1 MNQDVAANA
10 PVQEQLVQMAKHNLA
25 HSSAGT
31 IDQTES
37 ILKIPARNYYDE
49 AHWDAEVK
57 AIFRRL
63 PLMMALSVEL
73 KDSGD
78 YKTMTV
84 ADVPVLLTRDK
95 SGQAQAYLNSCS
107 HRGAQIMTQP
117 NGNARQFSC
126 PYHAWTYNLSGD
138 LIAVYGEREFGDVD
152 RACNAL
158 VKLPTFERA
167 GLIWVTLDPKSDL
180 PIDDFLSGYDAL
192 LAQFGFADWHLFDS
206 RTIAGPNWKIA
217 YDGYLDLYH
226 LPILHKDTFGPD
238 MPSKALY
245 TAWGPH
251 QRASSPDPSLTKL
264 VDLPEEHWDS
274 ASLLNGVWTIFPHVS
289 IASFDAGGRG
299 VMISQLFPG
308 ANVGESF
315 TTQFYLMENPPKDS
329 ATEAEANKQFAMLEM
344 VVRDEDYATGLRQQQ
359 ALASGIREHV
369 MFGRNEGG
377 GQRFHGWLDKLLS
390 TDDADVAGL
399 FKT

>member
-1 MNQDVAANA
+1 MNQDVSAASA
-10 PVQEQLVQMAKHNLA
+10 QAQLIKMAKRNLV
-25 HSSAGT
+25 HVDAGT
-31 IDQTES
+31 IEQTDT
-37 ILKIPARNYYDE
+37 ILKIPAANYYDE
-49 AHWDAEVK
+49 AHWEAEMK
-57 AIFRRL
+57 AVFRRL

-73 KDSGD
+73 QNSGD

-84 ADVPVLLTRDK
+84 AGVPILLTRNK
-95 SGQAQAYLNSCS
+95 SGEAQAYLNSCS
-107 HRGAQIMTQP
+107 HRGAQIMTEP

-126 PYHAWTYNLSGD
+126 PYHAWTYNLSGE

-152 RACNAL
+152 RSCNSL

-167 GLIWVTLDPKSDL
+167 GLVWVTLDPDSQL
-180 PIDDFLSGYDAL
+180 PIESFLSGYDAL
-192 LAQFGFADWHLFDS
+192 LAQFGFSDWHLFDT
-206 RTIAGPNWKIA
+206 RTIKGPNWKIA

-264 VDLPEEHWDS
+264 VDLPEEQWDS
-274 ASLLNGVWTIFPHVS
+274 QSLLNGVWTIFPHVS

-308 ANVGESF
+308 TDVSESY
-315 TTQFYLMENPPKDS
+315 TTQFYLMEKPPKDA
-329 ATEAEANKQFAMLEM
+329 ATEAEAHKQFAMLEM

-359 ALASGIREHV
+359 ALASGMKEHV

-377 GQRFHGWLDKLLS
+377 GQLFHAWLDKLLATS
-390 TDDADVAGL
+390 DDSVPDL
-399 FKT
+399 FQS

>member
-1 MNQDVAANA
+1 MTQTASQDTSAKA
-10 PVQEQLVQMAKHNLA
+10 QLVKMAKENLA
-25 HSSAGT
+25 HSNAGT
-31 IDQTES
+31 IDQTDS
-37 ILKIPARNYYDE
+37 ILKIPAANYYDE
-49 AHWDAEVK
+49 AHWDAEIQAV
-57 AIFRRL
+57 FRRL
-63 PLMMALSVEL
+63 PLMLGLSVEL
-73 KDSGD
+73 QNSGD

-84 ADVPVLLTRDK
+84 AEVPVLLTRDK

-107 HRGAQIMTQP
+107 HRGAQIMTEP

-126 PYHAWTYNLSGD
+126 PYHAWTYNLSGE
-138 LIAVYGEREFGDVD
+138 LIAVYGERDFGDVD
-152 RACNAL
+152 RSCNAL

-167 GLIWVTLDPKSDL
+167 GLIWVTLDPKSEL
-180 PIDDFLSGYDAL
+180 AIDNFLSGYDAL
-192 LAQFGFADWHLFDS
+192 LSQFGFHDWHLFDS
-206 RTIAGPNWKIA
+206 RTIKGPNWKIA

-238 MPSKALY
+238 MPSRALY

-251 QRASSPDPSLTKL
+251 QRASSPDPGLAEL
-264 VDLPEEHWDS
+264 VDLPEENWDA

-308 ANVGESF
+308 ANVGESY
-315 TTQFYLMENPPKDS
+315 TTQFYLMEKPPKDA
-329 ATEAEANKQFAMLEM
+329 ATVEEANKQFAMLEM

-359 ALASGIREHV
+359 ALASGMKEHV

-377 GQRFHGWLDKLLS
+377 GQRFHAWLDKLLETS
-390 TDDADVAGL
+390 DAKVAQL
-399 FKT
+399 FKA